1 MKQNIGQLAQDI
13 VQRAKQER
21 FEKQAQAEL
30 EAKRA
35 TPSQT
40 PPKSDLGQLLSKFAE
55 VLRQTSPTKVTLDDL
70 ERFKTASQPEGLGN
84 APESQQIGSNSE
96 TDDASS

>member
-1 MKQNIGQLAQDI
+1 MKRNIGQLAQDI

-30 EAKRA
+30 EEKQATSAK
-35 TPSQT
+35 T

-55 VLRQTSPTKVTLDDL
+55 VLRETSPTKVTLDDL
-70 ERFKTASQPEGLGN
+70 EQFTT
-84 APESQQIGSNSE
+84 E
-96 TDDASS
+96 TDNASS